1 MKLSELLDPR
11 KAAERAA
18 AARDAAAETDG
29 EANPWAAEDA
39 AATAS
44 MLADLAELRA
54 LAMGL
59 ARRAAAEAPEAD
71 AAEADA
77 GDSGASDDHLPSPSR
92 RRARDASPMNG
103 RGEEGRGGSA
113 RSAQVALD
121 RLARTVRLTMALEAR
136 LRGERARGPAL
147 VAQGPGAGAGS
158 GTGSGT
164 AAGRG
169 RGAEPETVEPQS
181 KLSPEDRAMINGR
194 LVALVRRKITIVN
207 VMREVLEAD
216 GRDAET
222 IEDVSRVLGERLLDW
237 EAGDVYHLPIGRM
250 VARLCVH
257 LKTSPQWSMFKDR
270 DWAVAEAEKRS
281 PGAPFGRPEIEP
293 MHWVGAV
300 AVPHPDAGNLAAL
313 ARGFGTAED
322 GDGDDPPDSSA

>member
-1 MKLSELLDPR
+1 MFFLCSMKLSELLDPR

-18 AARDAAAETDG
+18 AARDAAAESEG

-103 RGEEGRGGSA
+103 GGEEGRGGSA

-136 LRGERARGPAL
+136 LRGERARGAAL
-147 VAQGPGAGAGS
+147 VAQGPGAGA

-207 VMREVLEAD
+207 VMREVLNY
-216 GRDAET
+216 
-222 IEDVSRVLGERLLDW
+222 
-237 EAGDVYHLPIGRM
+237 GD
-250 VARLCVH
+250 
-257 LKTSPQWSMFKDR
+257 S
-270 DWAVAEAEKRS
+270 
-281 PGAPFGRPEIEP
+281 
-293 MHWVGAV
+293 
-300 AVPHPDAGNLAAL
+300 AL
-313 ARGFGTAED
+313 N
-322 GDGDDPPDSSA
+322 